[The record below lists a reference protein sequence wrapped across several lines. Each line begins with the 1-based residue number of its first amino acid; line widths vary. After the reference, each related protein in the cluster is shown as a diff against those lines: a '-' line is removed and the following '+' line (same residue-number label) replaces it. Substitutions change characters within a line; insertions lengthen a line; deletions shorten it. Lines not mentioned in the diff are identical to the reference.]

1 MDVLLG
7 FGGNAGQYPLLMSA
21 GEFLS
26 RRDFLKLSGATLLG
40 LLFSDIA
47 LHPVFAAAPSQQ
59 GRVVYPHLLIRDA
72 PSFQGNKVGDY
83 PRDTLL
89 TILDQVEGGV
99 DSDYNRLWYQ
109 IGAQRYVYSGGV
121 QPVKTVIN
129 EVVTDLPDTGVVGE
143 LTVPYA
149 DSSWD
154 VNSHPVPGPRLYYA
168 TAHWIKGLVVDRR
181 DGSLWYQAYD
191 QLYQAYYYLRPQGVH
206 ILSQEELSPLSPEV
220 PADEKHITILLDR
233 QVLLAYE
240 GDRMVYYA
248 RAATGQPGFETPTG
262 FFRTFHKRPTAHMV
276 GGADEFSMFDL
287 PAIPWDSYVTD
298 SGVAIHGTY
307 WHNDFGH
314 PHSHGCINLSPQD
327 AKWIYRWTQP
337 GVPPGVRLVY
347 EPGSGTLVQIL
358 KTAPVHP
365 AGQRDSALTG

>member
-1 MDVLLG
+1 
-7 FGGNAGQYPLLMSA
+7 MSA

-47 LHPVFAAAPSQQ
+47 RDPVSAEMSGLQ
-59 GRVVYPHLLIRDA
+59 GRVAYAHLLVRDA
-72 PSFQGNKVGDY
+72 PSFQGKKVDAY
-83 PRDTLL
+83 ARDALL
-89 TILDQVEGGV
+89 NILDQVVGGV
-99 DSDYNRLWYQ
+99 ESDYNRLWYQ
-109 IGAQRYVYSGGV
+109 IGERRYVYSGGV
-121 QPVKTVIN
+121 QPVRTVTN
-129 EVVTDLPDTGVVGE
+129 KVVTNLPDSGVVGE
-143 LTVPYA
+143 VTVPYA

-168 TAHWIKGLVVDRR
+168 TTHWIKGVVVDQR
-181 DGSLWYQAYD
+181 DGRLWYQAYD
-191 QLYQAYYYLRPQGVH
+191 QLFQAYYYIRPEWVH
-206 ILSQEELSPLSPEV
+206 IFSQEELAPLSPEV
-220 PADEKHITILLDR
+220 LGDEKHITILLDR

-248 RAATGQPGFETPTG
+248 RAATGQHGFETPTG

-287 PAIPWDSYVTD
+287 PAIPWDSYLTD

-327 AKWIYRWTQP
+327 AKWIYRWTEP
-337 GVPPGVRLVY
+337 VVPPGVRLVY
-347 EPGSGTLVQIL
+347 EPGSGTSVQIVQ
-358 KTAPVHP
+358 TAPMPRVGP
-365 AGQRDSALTG
+365 RAAALPV